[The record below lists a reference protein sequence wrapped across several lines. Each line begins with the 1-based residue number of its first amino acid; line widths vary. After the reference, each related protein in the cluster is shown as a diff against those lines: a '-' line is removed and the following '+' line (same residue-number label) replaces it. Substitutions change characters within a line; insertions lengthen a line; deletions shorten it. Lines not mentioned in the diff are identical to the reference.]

1 MKTLIIAR
9 REYLAAVKSKAFL
22 ITVILMP
29 VMMLAGIV
37 SQKITRSMSDTKT
50 YKIAL
55 IDRSEGGAIGR
66 AILER
71 NVVRDRQQVMRDGK
85 QVAPKW
91 DLQLVEPAPRSDKT
105 AIDKQRLDLS
115 KRVQSDEL
123 LAFVEIG
130 EDVGNMTKGL
140 NVLEIIGS
148 AFRNLVSGVGLKPS
162 ATSPST
168 TEPTTSSSPGMSDAL
183 ESLTESMN
191 TASDEGIVR
200 YSSNRPTFQ
209 AFRGWLQSAIIEVT
223 VNEQFRKLGID
234 PNALGKGKGF
244 KGPVVLDRG
253 LARQDSAGTVSYEE
267 NRAMAITNVILPLVV
282 TLLMFMIIVVGTS
295 PLTTNI
301 IEEKQ
306 QRIAEVLLGSVTPFE
321 LMMGKLLGGVGVA
334 ITLASIYF
342 AGIVYTAHQYDVLK
356 FVPTPVIGWFILF
369 TTLAT
374 LLYGSIFSAA
384 GAAVT
389 TVKEAQAI
397 ITPVILL
404 VTAPLFVFS
413 VILEYPSGMLA
424 RTMSYFPV
432 TAPLGT
438 MLRLT
443 IPPGLPAWE
452 IALGVVSSLVGTA
465 MIVWISGRIFRV
477 GMLMNSRP
485 ASFGE
490 LVRWVVKG

>member
-9 REYLAAVKSKAFL
+9 REYFAAVKSKAFL

-37 SQKITRSMSDTKT
+37 SQKITRSISDTKT
-50 YKIAL
+50 YKVAL
-55 IDRSEGGAIGR
+55 VDRSTDGAIGK
-66 AILER
+66 ALLEH
-71 NVVRDRQQVMRDGK
+71 NVVRDREQVMREGK

-91 DLQLVEPAPRSDKT
+91 DIQLVEPAPRSDKA
-105 AIDKQRLDLS
+105 AIDKQRLELS
-115 KRVQSDEL
+115 KRVQADEL
-123 LAFVEIG
+123 LAFVEVG
-130 EDVGNMTKGL
+130 EDVGNLTAGV
-140 NVLEIIGS
+140 NVREIVGNAMS
-148 AFRNLVSGVGLKPS
+148 NLVSGAIPKPASTAPS
-162 ATSPST
+162 ATEPATST
-168 TEPTTSSSPGMSDAL
+168 SPGMSDAL
-183 ESLTESMN
+183 QSLTESMN
-191 TASDEGIVR
+191 AAPDEGIVR

-209 AFRGWLQSAIIEVT
+209 SFRGWLQSAIIEVT
-223 VNEQFRKLGID
+223 VNEQLRKLGID
-234 PNALGKGKGF
+234 PNAIGKGKGF

-253 LARQDSAGTVSYEE
+253 LAREDAPGVVSYEE

-334 ITLASIYF
+334 VTLATIYF
-342 AGIVYTAHQYDVLK
+342 AGILYTAHQYDVLK
-356 FVPTPVIGWFILF
+356 FVPTPIIGWFVLF
-369 TTLAT
+369 TILAT

-413 VILEYPSGMLA
+413 VILEYPSGVLA

-465 MIVWISGRIFRV
+465 IIVWISGRIFRV